1 MRYVKMHIMHKN
13 MGEERKIEKNTF
25 KVLFKYVSI
34 AMTLDKSCEMTRYI
48 FEQTCLTRRGEEYAS
63 DEIQQDL

>member
-1 MRYVKMHIMHKN
+1 V
-13 MGEERKIEKNTF
+13 GEERKTDKNTF

-34 AMTLDKSCEMTRYI
+34 TLPLYKTYEMTRYK

-63 DEIQQDL
+63 GKI

>member
-1 MRYVKMHIMHKN
+1 MHIMHKIV
-13 MGEERKIEKNTF
+13 GEERKTEKNTF

-34 AMTLDKSCEMTRYI
+34 TLPLYKTYEMTRYK

-63 DEIQQDL
+63 GKI